1 MKTNFDYKEVP
12 RGYTH
17 CFNAQCPRAEEC
29 LRFLVTRHIDSETA
43 SFQIINPAYI
53 AEQQEC
59 QFFKP
64 DSLISFA
71 LGMTHLFDNLPH
83 AKVNKIKGI
92 IRGYFGRTCF
102 YRVGRKE
109 RLIKPEEQDFI
120 RQTFIREGI
129 TEPPAFDK
137 YIEQYA
143 WF

>member
-12 RGYTH
+12 KGYLH
-17 CFNAQCPRAEEC
+17 CQNAQCPRAEEC
-29 LRFLVTRHIDSETA
+29 LRFLVTRYIDSKTEY
-43 SFQIINPAYI
+43 FLIINPAYI
-53 AEQQEC
+53 AEQKEC
-59 QFFKP
+59 PFFKP
-64 DSLISFA
+64 DSLTRFA

-83 AKVNKIKGI
+83 AKATKIRGT

-120 RQTFIREGI
+120 RQTFINEGI
-129 TEPPAFDK
+129 TEPPEFDK